1 MTNHA
6 STIQSVDE
14 IDLAAKSLRK
24 MVQSNV
30 ISVEDKL
37 VLENMIDK
45 LSQGAETILD
55 VLNDLPKP
63 CQKELLLGYRRLL
76 QCSIDYV
83 NEKAADVL
91 FR

>member
-6 STIQSVDE
+6 PTIQSVDE

-30 ISVEDKL
+30 ISVED
-37 VLENMIDK
+37 NMIDK
-45 LSQGAETILD
+45 MSQGAEKILD

-83 NEKAADVL
+83 NEKAANVL